1 MRIIRGKYGR
11 RRFDVPTNITA
22 RPTTDM
28 ARENIFNVLENL
40 VDFEGLDALDLF
52 AGTGAISFEFAS
64 RGCASVTSV
73 EKAHTQYNFIRRVQ
87 QQLHDECMT
96 VIKGDVFRFLA
107 TCQRQYDII
116 FADPPYD
123 LPQLPDLPEMI
134 LNSAT
139 VKPGTL
145 VIIEH
150 SRANDFSALPQFLQH
165 RVYGKVNF
173 TLFRIA
179 QDDSNL

>member
-1 MRIIRGKYGR
+1 MRIISGKYGR

-28 ARENIFNVLENL
+28 ARENLFNVLGNL
-40 VDFEGLDALDLF
+40 IDFDGLHVLDLF
-52 AGTGAISFEFAS
+52 AGTGAISFEFIS

-73 EKAHTQYNFIRRVQ
+73 EKAGTQFRFIQKVKTE
-87 QQLHDECMT
+87 LGEENMAL
-96 VIKGDVFRFLA
+96 IKGDVFRFIA
-107 TCQRQYDII
+107 SCRQQYDVI

-123 LPQLPDLPEMI
+123 LPQLPQLPQLI
-134 LNSAT
+134 LDSAM

-150 SRANDFSALPQFLQH
+150 GRGNDFTAMPQFLQH
-165 RVYGKVNF
+165 RLYGKVNF
-173 TLFRIA
+173 TIFRV
-179 QDDSNL
+179 